1 MRSSGVLL
9 RGAKGYGWYQKF
21 LKEGNEGFK
30 RYTPP
35 TPFDWNQKNENG
47 EVPKRPQAFF
57 DIEIEKEKLDRV
69 HFELASDIVP
79 QTVENFKNLCLGLGA
94 KYGGYKGTKIHH
106 TSKGIHIMGG
116 DIVTETSSGTGNHSA
131 STSRYFNDENYIIPH
146 SAKGLVRYSI
156 QTLFLNHNEKPIVS
170 VSHFF
175 FSLYTCHSCNS
186 INSSDTQHGINRN
199 TYKRLSILHGTES
212 YAASQRKMCSV
223 R

>member
-35 TPFDWNQKNENG
+35 TPFDWNKKNENG

-57 DIEIEKEKLDRV
+57 DIEIEKDKLDRV
-69 HFELASDIVP
+69 HFELASDVVP

-146 SAKGLVRYSI
+146 SAKGLVRYLIPFHSS
-156 QTLFLNHNEKPIVS
+156 TLS
-170 VSHFF
+170 
-175 FSLYTCHSCNS
+175 
-186 INSSDTQHGINRN
+186 
-199 TYKRLSILHGTES
+199 ES
-212 YAASQRKMCSV
+212 Q
-223 R
+223 